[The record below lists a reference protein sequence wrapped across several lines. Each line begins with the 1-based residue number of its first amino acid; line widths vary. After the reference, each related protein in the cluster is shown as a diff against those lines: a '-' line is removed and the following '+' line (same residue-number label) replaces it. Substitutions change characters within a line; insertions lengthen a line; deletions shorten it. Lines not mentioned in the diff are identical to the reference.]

1 MIVEF
6 GDYIFIQE
14 DCKTVV
20 QADLFKTL
28 PAKYEKYRK
37 NFRVEGRASKQGGL
51 LIGASM
57 DPELTIVLVK
67 KEKQN
72 VLAAG
77 VSAADCSSL
86 RRSVLSSE

>member
-6 GDYIFIQE
+6 GDYIFIEE
-14 DCKTVV
+14 DKKTVI

-28 PAKYEKYRK
+28 PVKYEKYRK
-37 NFRVEGRASKQGGL
+37 NYAVEGRASKQKGL
-51 LIGASM
+51 LIGASQ

-72 VLAAG
+72 LLVAG
-77 VSAADCSSL
+77 VSASDCSVVATL
-86 RRSVLSSE
+86 R